1 MIVRI
6 LNEGQYRIDDQH
18 LGALNECDDA
28 IEAAVNHNDQGRLT
42 DALAN
47 LIKTIGELGE
57 ELPEDELHDSD
68 LIVPDAESTVEEIRS
83 WLEDS
88 GSEEGLIPG

>member
-6 LNEGQYRIDDQH
+6 LNEGQYRLDDKH
-18 LGALNECDDA
+18 LTALNECDDA
-28 IEAAVNHNDQGRLT
+28 IEAAVNHDDQERLT
-42 DALAN
+42 DALAG
-47 LIKTIGELGE
+47 LIRTIGELGE
-57 ELPEDELHDSD
+57 ALPDDELHDSD

-88 GSEEGLIPG
+88 GSEDGLIPG